1 MPHTAPAHAPVLT
14 IDVEMVGTVPVVHC
28 HGRLVLGATSVLYD
42 GVRELIPHSKRIILD
57 LTDLKHT
64 DSMGLGTLARLYVS
78 SRSSGCSLELMH
90 LSKQI
95 RHLLGVTGMLQVFTV
110 IGESGGIRWM

>member
-1 MPHTAPAHAPVLT
+1 MSETAGAAPVLWT
-14 IDVEMVGTVPVVHC
+14 ELERPAEGVVVVRC
-28 HGRLVLGATSVLYD
+28 HGRLVYGAEEALYKQ
-42 GVRELIPHSKRIILD
+42 VRALMPMSKRIVLD
-57 LTDLKHT
+57 LADLQHT

-78 SRSSGCSLELMH
+78 SRSAGCSLELTH